1 MKKIF
6 TLAALAI
13 AISASASA
21 KETWPTTGLYPYPV
35 IEGDLLKL
43 PAEPKLPA
51 LPTWPTW
58 PTEPVACRL
67 GN

>member
-13 AISASASA
+13 AISASAA
-21 KETWPTTGLYPYPV
+21 TKDMYPTAGKLPSWPV
-35 IEGDLLKL
+35 IEGKLPKL
-43 PAEPKLPA
+43 PAEPKLPK
-51 LPTWPTW
+51 LPYW
-58 PTEPVACRL
+58 PTEPVAYWP

>member
-13 AISASASA
+13 AISASAA
-21 KETWPTTGLYPYPV
+21 TKDKCPTTGKLPYWPV
-35 IEGDLLKL
+35 IEGKF
-43 PAEPKLPA
+43 PKLPTEPKFPK
-51 LPTWPTW
+51 LPSW
-58 PTEPVACRL
+58 PTEPVACQL

>member
-13 AISASASA
+13 AISASAA
-21 KETWPTTGLYPYPV
+21 TKDKWPTTGMPYWPV
-35 IEGDLLKL
+35 IEGKLPKL
-43 PAEPKLPA
+43 PAEPKLPK
-51 LPTWPTW
+51 LPYW
-58 PTEPVACRL
+58 PTEPVAYWP